1 MASYSSTR
9 NISRQSTAAAGLR
22 RRTLGGGSRARAV
35 PKRTAARTAY
45 TRTRF
50 HRADYPFFVI
60 VAALVL
66 FGLLMVLSAG
76 SVQSFQ
82 LKGNGHFYFV
92 QQLQALA
99 IGLVGFFIAQR
110 VHYSTWRKFS
120 GPMLVLAVALLLAVF
135 IPGVGYNYGGASRW
149 INLQVFLLQS
159 SEVAKVALVI
169 YLAAWLERKGR
180 DVTDLKAGFLPFA
193 ALLVLLCG
201 LIMLQPDMGSMS
213 VLAAIGLVM
222 FFTAG
227 AAAKHLALG
236 AGGVLAAAALLIAAA
251 PYRINRLLTFLDP
264 SKDTLGT
271 GYHVQ
276 QALVAIGS
284 GGLFGLGFN
293 NSLQKHFFLPEP
305 MNDSIFAI
313 IAEELG
319 FFASIAVI
327 AVFAYLAVRGLRI
340 ARNAPDTF
348 SRLLVT
354 GVVTWITVQAM
365 VNIAAM
371 LSIVPLTGVPLPFI
385 SLGGSALVVLMFAL
399 GIVLNISRYTVASRE
414 RSSSNSREESHEG
427 TRRRRRNRGTR
438 RTGAGSFGRA

>member
-1 MASYSSTR
+1 MTGFAR
-9 NISRQSTAAAGLR
+9 STAGASVR
-22 RRTLGGGSRARAV
+22 RPSLGGSGRAV

-45 TRTRF
+45 SHTKL
-50 HRADYPFFVI
+50 HRADYPFFLI

-82 LKGNGHFYFV
+82 LKGNGYFYFV
-92 QQLQALA
+92 QQLQSLA
-99 IGLVGFFIAQR
+99 IGLVGFFVAQR
-110 VHYSTWRKFS
+110 VHYSVWRKLAA
-120 GPMLVLAVALLLAVF
+120 PLLVLAVILLLAVF
-135 IPGVGYNYGGASRW
+135 IPGVGFNYGGASRW

-159 SEVAKVALVI
+159 SEVAKLALVV
-169 YLAAWLERKGR
+169 YMAAWLERKGR

-213 VLAAIGLVM
+213 VLAATGLVM

-227 AAAKHLALG
+227 AASKHLALA
-236 AGGVLAAAALLIAAA
+236 AGGILAAVAVLIAAA

-264 SKDTLGT
+264 AKDTLGT

-276 QALVAIGS
+276 QALVAVGS

-319 FFASIAVI
+319 FFASITVI
-327 AVFAYLAVRGLRI
+327 VVFAYLAVRGLRI

-414 RSSSNSREESHEG
+414 RSSSSNRKSREESHEG

-438 RTGAGSFGRA
+438 RAGAGGFGRA

>member
-1 MASYSSTR
+1 MAIYDSLGAKNVNRSV
-9 NISRQSTAAAGLR
+9 TAGAIR
-22 RRTLGGGSRARAV
+22 RRTLGNHGRAV
-35 PKRTAARTAY
+35 PKRTAERTAY
-45 TRTRF
+45 SRTRL
-50 HRADYPFFVI
+50 HRADYPFFLI

-92 QQLQALA
+92 QQLQALG
-99 IGLVGFFIAQR
+99 IGLVGFYVAQKI
-110 VHYSTWRKFS
+110 HYSTWRKLA
-120 GPMLVLAVALLLAVF
+120 GPLLIVAVILLLAVF
-135 IPGVGYNYGGASRW
+135 IPGVGFSYGGATRW
-149 INLQVFLLQS
+149 VNLQVFLLQS
-159 SEVAKVALVI
+159 SEVAKLALVV
-169 YLAAWLERKGR
+169 YLAAWLEKKGR
-180 DVTDLKAGFLPFA
+180 DITDFRSGFLPVA
-193 ALLVLLCG
+193 GVIALLCG

-213 VLAAIGLVM
+213 VVAAIGLTM

-227 AAAKHLALG
+227 AAVKHLGIA
-236 AGGVLAAAALLIAAA
+236 AGGVLAAVALLIAAA

-264 SKDTLGT
+264 TKDTLGT

-293 NSLQKHFFLPEP
+293 NSLQKHYFLPEP

-319 FFASIAVI
+319 FFAGIAVI
-327 AVFAYLAVRGLRI
+327 VVFAILAVRGLRI

-348 SRLLVT
+348 SRLLVA

-385 SLGGSALVVLMFAL
+385 SLGGSALVVLMVAL
-399 GIVLNISRYTVASRE
+399 GIVLNISRYTVANRE
-414 RSSSNSREESHEG
+414 RTKEEGHER
-427 TRRRRRNRGTR
+427 TRRRGRNRGTR
-438 RTGAGSFGRA
+438 RAGNRGLGRA